1 VRPAGPI
8 PPLRMRYGHGL
19 RKAVGT
25 SAGPYGYTLTV
36 WTTGAVLI
44 HARGV
49 PTTVEALLFMIG
61 AVIAFA
67 AIGALAFRVNP
78 PIRAKAV
85 SHPVLWGS
93 FHFVPVAASIGAA
106 TVVAHFA
113 KGSAAWPL
121 AGFTATAIYLTFVAA
136 QITFFE
142 EQVFEQLE
150 REVQDVE
157 HEVKDAERELVEEL

>member
-1 VRPAGPI
+1 MSR
-8 PPLRMRYGHGL
+8 PPLRDRYRHGL

-49 PTTVEALLFMIG
+49 PSTFEALCFMFG
-61 AVIAFA
+61 AVLGFA
-67 AIGALAFRVNP
+67 AIGALAFRTNTG
-78 PIRAKAV
+78 IRARAV

-93 FHFVPVAASIGAA
+93 FHFVPVAASVGAA
-106 TVVAHFA
+106 SLTAHIVNGA
-113 KGSAAWPL
+113 SDWPL

-142 EQVFEQLE
+142 EQVFEDLE
-150 REVQDVE
+150 HDVESIE
-157 HEVKDAERELVEEL
+157 HEVVEDL